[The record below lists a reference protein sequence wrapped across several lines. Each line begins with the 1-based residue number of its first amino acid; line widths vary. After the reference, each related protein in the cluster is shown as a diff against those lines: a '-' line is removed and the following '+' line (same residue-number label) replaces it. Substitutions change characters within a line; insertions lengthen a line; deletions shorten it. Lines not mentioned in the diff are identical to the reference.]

1 MGRVVLPTLPQANVS
16 MTQQDIDATLDKAR
30 KAFAH
35 KDYATAIPLLTKVLE
50 QPEFPR
56 RAEAQELMGLARER
70 NRQLAHAKAEY
81 EEYLRRYPDGKA
93 VKRVKERLRALAWAT
108 RPSRTG
114 AGGCGRGGIT
124 MARLRW
130 PVADLPARH
139 QSSWRTQRSRP
150 TSRPRMRY

>member
-1 MGRVVLPTLPQANVS
+1 
-16 MTQQDIDATLDKAR
+16 MTQQDIDATLDKAK

-81 EEYLRRYPDGKA
+81 EEYLRRYPDGPA

-114 AGGCGRGGIT
+114 AR
-124 MARLRW
+124 MVWARRNHHGAST
-130 PVADLPARH
+130 VACRRSTATTPAR
-139 QSSWRTQRSRP
+139 WRTRRSRP
-150 TSRPRMRY
+150 ISRLRMRC